1 MDGVFE
7 TVLPG
12 DTFTYEFRARPYG
25 MQLYHCHA
33 TPLKKHIHKGLYG
46 AFIIDPKEPR
56 PPARELVMVM
66 NGYDTDGDGENNF
79 YTVNGRAFYYA
90 KYPIQVKRG
99 ELVRIYLANLTEFDL
114 INSLHLHGEFFRYY
128 PTGST
133 DHFEYTDTVM
143 LCQGERGI
151 IEIEFHNAGTFMFH
165 AHQSEFAE
173 LGWMGYLRRERLS
186 VESGSFAARFGGAHW
201 RLWALVPIAALVG
214 AVALFVSTGGS
225 LLELVGQSP
234 PPRDELDVRRVEF
247 RPGEIRVRVT
257 NPQREKITI
266 ASVTVDDAIVP
277 FSVDGDR
284 TLGRLRSATL
294 VVPYDWVDGEPLS
307 VGVTSSTGVQTTEDV
322 PAAFETPQA
331 SPRGF
336 LGYALIGLLVGVLP
350 IALGLAWLPSLR
362 RASPNWLAAFM
373 ALTAGLLTFLAL
385 EALVGGVR
393 AAGGA
398 AERASAGSASS
409 CSGSSRR
416 TSCSPSSR
424 GGSSAARAPPAGWRW
439 RRSSPSGSAL
449 HNLGEGLAIGTSF
462 AVGELALGT
471 FFVVGFM
478 VHNVTEG
485 LGIAAPIA
493 ERGTVSL
500 RRLAVL
506 ALIAGAPA
514 IPGAWLGGFVTS
526 DVLGVLFF
534 AGAAGAALEVV
545 VEVGRYVAR
554 KAPGGL
560 SSSYVLGG
568 FLAGIAV
575 MYVTGLLI

>member
-1 MDGVFE
+1 M
-7 TVLPG
+7 
-12 DTFTYEFRARPYG
+12 
-25 MQLYHCHA
+25 
-33 TPLKKHIHKGLYG
+33 
-46 AFIIDPKEPR
+46 
-56 PPARELVMVM
+56 
-66 NGYDTDGDGENNF
+66 
-79 YTVNGRAFYYA
+79 
-90 KYPIQVKRG
+90 
-99 ELVRIYLANLTEFDL
+99 
-114 INSLHLHGEFFRYY
+114 
-128 PTGST
+128 
-133 DHFEYTDTVM
+133 
-143 LCQGERGI
+143 
-151 IEIEFHNAGTFMFH
+151 
-165 AHQSEFAE
+165 
-173 LGWMGYLRRERLS
+173 
-186 VESGSFAARFGGAHW
+186 ESGSFAARFGGAHW

-257 NPQREKITI
+257 NSQREKITI

-294 VVPYDWVDGEPLS
+294 LVPYDWVDGEPLS
-307 VGVTSSTGVQTTEDV
+307 VGITSSTGVQTTEDV

-331 SPRGF
+331 SARGF
-336 LGYALIGLLVGVLP
+336 LGYTLIGLLVGVLP

-385 EALVGGVR
+385 EALAEAFELQAGLPRGVGGLGVILLGVVSTYLLLTFLSR
-393 AAGGA
+393 RLVGGDGAAGGL
-398 AERASAGSASS
+398 
-409 CSGSSRR
+409 
-416 TSCSPSSR
+416 
-424 GGSSAARAPPAGWRW
+424 
-439 RRSSPSGSAL
+439 AL
-449 HNLGEGLAIGTSF
+449 ATLVAVGIGVHNLGEGLAIGTSF

-506 ALIAGAPA
+506 AMIAGAPA
-514 IPGAWLGGFVTS
+514 IPGAWIGGFVTS

-554 KAPGGL
+554 RAPGGL